1 MWIAWKSCLFVQHSI
16 QMNCRRICLHRHNKP
31 TMVCGDVWYSCK
43 DLKKLYLTIVVGVF
57 YVAPVF
63 YLPDPFKH
71 DMFFNVDMGQRS
83 IWSNL
88 VESSAYRSSLQQV
101 LFGIKLLL
109 MFMNS
114 HRFLLSCGYLISRVS
129 ILSPK
134 LKKLGFHSFHF
145 NKPFRFLPWC
155 VMVLP
160 VQNLQIM
167 PRWIWLI
174 HLVMWTSPARCGAH
188 CSENAK
194 V

>member
-1 MWIAWKSCLFVQHSI
+1 MWIAWKSCLFVQRGHSI

-71 DMFFNVDMGQRS
+71 AMFFNVDMGQRS

-88 VESSAYRSSLQQV
+88 VESSTERSSLQQV

-109 MFMNS
+109 IFPWIHTGFCFRPGISFPGFPFWVQNWRNLVS
-114 HRFLLSCGYLISRVS
+114 IVSISRNLSISYHGVSWCCQSIKIWRKCQGKFDWFTWSCGLHQRGVEHN
-129 ILSPK
+129 
-134 LKKLGFHSFHF
+134 GE
-145 NKPFRFLPWC
+145 C
-155 VMVLP
+155 
-160 VQNLQIM
+160 
-167 PRWIWLI
+167 
-174 HLVMWTSPARCGAH
+174 
-188 CSENAK
+188 
-194 V
+194 